1 LPTSSSQIRIKSARK
16 IIFNNSIKTKK
27 APMNIKVK
35 DLMVKSVV
43 TTMPHKT
50 VGHAQSIM
58 TKNKIKSVPVV
69 GSEMEIKGIITAT
82 DLLDDFSESTP
93 VSKVMTTRVFTIPA
107 YSNVNIAA
115 RMMRNHN
122 INHLIVSD
130 EKKIVGVLSAHDL
143 LKLVE
148 DHRYVMKNPS
158 TPSKNKNN
166 RE

>member
-1 LPTSSSQIRIKSARK
+1 
-16 IIFNNSIKTKK
+16 
-27 APMNIKVK
+27 MNVKVK
-35 DLMVKSVV
+35 DLMVKSVI

-58 TKNKIKSVPVV
+58 AKNKIKSVPVV
-69 GSEMEIKGIITAT
+69 DNEMNVKGIITAT
-82 DLLDDFSESTP
+82 DMLKDISENTP
-93 VSKVMTTRVFTIPA
+93 LSHVMTTRVYTIPA
-107 YSNVNIAA
+107 YSDVTIAA

-148 DHRYVMKNPS
+148 DHRFVMKNPP
-158 TPSKNKNN
+158 TPSKKKSQ